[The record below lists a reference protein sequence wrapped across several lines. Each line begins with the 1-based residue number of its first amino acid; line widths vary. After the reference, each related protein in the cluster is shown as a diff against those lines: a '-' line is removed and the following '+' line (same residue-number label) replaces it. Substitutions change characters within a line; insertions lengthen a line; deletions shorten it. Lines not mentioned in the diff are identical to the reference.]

1 MDGCHTLLFPNPEPR
16 QTRAAPSLWM
26 PSRTVSKSLV
36 RGQCRCSDQQVYEFI
51 RGAEG
56 AVNVADIYTGLHSNL
71 SKQQIRYIITK
82 LLNAGLIV
90 REGGQGNRNTTYRV
104 AQ

>member
-1 MDGCHTLLFPNPEPR
+1 MKNFHIWHMVRTADSR
-16 QTRAAPSLWM
+16 RAALK
-26 PSRTVSKSLV
+26 RE
-36 RGQCRCSDQQVYEFI
+36 SDQQVYEFI